1 MTILVE
7 LRDLRKSLPGL
18 GTHFWRRAVRA
29 LAFAWLRP
37 LSLGLLGIVVLEG
50 PIGAPVTPGAGVLP
64 LLCGVLTAAV
74 SATFGLLFNASAELS
89 ALFSDDGG
97 QPFWAWQTL
106 SHWFGEPG
114 LPFDIYLDAAPI
126 PTLSWRSALELAT
139 AALLVFA
146 GSLRRQEAAER
157 PCVR

>member
-89 ALFSDDGG
+89 ALFSDGG
-97 QPFWAWQTL
+97 KPFWPGQVL

-114 LPFDIYLDAAPI
+114 LPFDIYADAPLI
-126 PTLSWRSALELAT
+126 PTLSWRSALGFGT
-139 AALLVFA
+139 AALLLLA
-146 GSLRRQEAAER
+146 GSVRPQESVKRR
-157 PCVR
+157 C